1 MLAETWAAAFTLE
14 RRRIVPIENGRRKA
28 GSASKPIAD
37 CCRRGQAM
45 DIAIELAPNSS
56 PEGATAFGEEADS
69 LLADAGEGRR
79 THDSL
84 ESNARFK
91 ELISAIREVL
101 WILEISSGHILYV
114 SPAYDA
120 IWGRHCEDLYR
131 NPQDWL
137 AAVHEEDRSQ
147 LIELYAVERREPFE
161 ATFRIHRSDGALRWI
176 RHRGFPIFDASR
188 KVVRVA
194 GISADITEARLAN
207 QALVGTQRL
216 LASIVNSSH
225 DAIFSESLNGAI
237 TTWNRAAEDIFG
249 YTAPE
254 VIGRIA
260 GVLVPPGKEPEAE
273 WICEQTHGGFLVR
286 ELVTRRLRKNGRTI
300 PVSLTVSPIR
310 DEAGNI
316 IGSSTIA
323 SNISD
328 RQELEEKLSTVE
340 AQMRV
345 VLETTGE
352 YVLVLDRDWRLTYIN
367 RVRDGES
374 PEEVVGTSL
383 WDYEPQLIGTRFER
397 EYRKAMDE
405 QVLCRFEE
413 YFAALKVWLSC
424 IAYPTPT
431 GLLILAQDVTEKHR
445 LDEQLRSAQKM
456 ESIGQLAA
464 GVAHEINTPI
474 QYVGD
479 NTIFLRESWEK
490 VAAVLELGKK
500 LRDESATAEPVP
512 SACREFDVCV
522 ESAELDYL
530 CEEIPKAIDQALEG
544 INRVAKIVRAMKE
557 FSHPGSEDRRA
568 VDLNKAIEAT
578 VTIARNEW
586 KYVADVELH
595 LDHDLPLVLCLGGEI
610 NQMLLNLLV
619 NAAQAIAE
627 AQQSGASNRG
637 TIAITTTHDDHWVEI
652 QVRDT
657 GTGIPEKVRD
667 KIFDPFFTTK
677 EVGKG
682 TGQGLTLAQTV
693 VVKKHS
699 GRIWFETESGK
710 GTTFFVRLPVSG
722 ADGK

>member
-1 MLAETWAAAFTLE
+1 MNFAVQLATDLARREPAASSEAPDSILVDE
-14 RRRIVPIENGRRKA
+14 REGW
-28 GSASKPIAD
+28 STH
-37 CCRRGQAM
+37 
-45 DIAIELAPNSS
+45 EL
-56 PEGATAFGEEADS
+56 
-69 LLADAGEGRR
+69 
-79 THDSL
+79 SL
-84 ESNARFK
+84 EGEARLR
-91 ELISAIREVL
+91 ELIGAIREVL
-101 WILEISSGHILYV
+101 WILEISSGRILYV
-114 SPAYDA
+114 SPAYEE
-120 IWGRHCEDLYR
+120 IWGGHCEDLYR
-131 NPQDWL
+131 NPEDWL
-137 AAVHEEDRSQ
+137 SAVHEEDRGR
-147 LIELYAVERREPFE
+147 LMELYAVERREPVE
-161 ATFRIHRSDGALRWI
+161 ATFRIRRSDGALRWI
-176 RHRGFPIFDASR
+176 RHRGFPIFDANLR
-188 KVVRVA
+188 AVRVA

-225 DAIFSESLNGAI
+225 DAIFSESLDGTI

-254 VIGRIA
+254 VIGKLA
-260 GVLVPPGKEPEAE
+260 GILVPPGKEVEAD
-273 WICEQTHGGFLVR
+273 WICSETQRGLVH
-286 ELVTRRLRKNGRTI
+286 ELITGRCHKDGRTI

-323 SNISD
+323 SNISE
-328 RQELEEKLSTVE
+328 RKKLEEKLSTVE

-352 YVLVLDRDWRLTYIN
+352 FVLVLDREWRLTYIN
-367 RVRDGES
+367 RVRPGES
-374 PEEVVGTSL
+374 AADVTGKSL
-383 WDYEPQLIGTRFER
+383 WDYEPQLLGTRFET

-405 QVLCRFEE
+405 QVPRRFEE
-413 YFAALKVWLSC
+413 YFAALRVWLSC

-445 LDEQLRSAQKM
+445 IDEQLRSAQKM

-479 NTIFLRESWEK
+479 NTIFLKESWEK
-490 VAAVLELGKK
+490 VAEILQAGKK
-500 LRDESATAEPVP
+500 LRDESATREHATP
-512 SACREFDVCV
+512 ACTEFDVCV
-522 ESAELDYL
+522 KAADLDYL
-530 CEEIPKAIDQALEG
+530 AEEIPKAIDQALEG
-544 INRVAKIVRAMKE
+544 IDRVANIVRAMKE
-557 FSHPGSEDRRA
+557 FSHPGSEEKRA

-595 LDHDLPLVLCLGGEI
+595 LDPDLPLVLCFAGEI

-627 AQQSGASNRG
+627 SQQHGASARG
-637 TIAITTTHDDHWVEI
+637 IIEITTLCDDKWMEI
-652 QVRDT
+652 QIRDT
-657 GTGIPEKVRD
+657 GTGIPESVREKV
-667 KIFDPFFTTK
+667 FDPFFTTK

-693 VVKKHS
+693 VVKKHG

-710 GTTFFVRLPVSG
+710 GTTFFVRLPLSEGV
-722 ADGK
+722 